1 MGCNFQI
8 HFLFEYEIS
17 CADRFEDGETD
28 GIRIPDNSVRKTPR
42 FRSINANGSDPI
54 ERRKSRRHS
63 TGTTPN
69 SANGQQQKCYSPRS
83 PAIAMHQQTLDED
96 SSSSTN
102 SGELN
107 DVFGVH
113 KSGGG
118 VHESAGVTPGLR
130 RRRERAER
138 QKSFLREQQEA
149 AASGLLRPFDI
160 KDEII
165 SNHGMNTMDYHPEF
179 VLVLFINRT
188 GIICILLL
196 STFCVLCVRFSFL

>member
-1 MGCNFQI
+1 
-8 HFLFEYEIS
+8 
-17 CADRFEDGETD
+17 
-28 GIRIPDNSVRKTPR
+28 
-42 FRSINANGSDPI
+42 
-54 ERRKSRRHS
+54 
-63 TGTTPN
+63 
-69 SANGQQQKCYSPRS
+69 
-83 PAIAMHQQTLDED
+83 MHQQTLDED

-113 KSGGG
+113 KGNGGG
-118 VHESAGVTPGLR
+118 VHENAGVTPGLR

-165 SNHGMNTMDYHPEF
+165 NNHGMNAFDNHPEF
-179 VLVLFINRT
+179 FFVLYANQNS
-188 GIICILLL
+188 IIRILLL
-196 STFCVLCVRFSFL
+196 RIDFVCVVFGFPFFNFNFFCVLNCMN

>member
-1 MGCNFQI
+1 M
-8 HFLFEYEIS
+8 
-17 CADRFEDGETD
+17 
-28 GIRIPDNSVRKTPR
+28 
-42 FRSINANGSDPI
+42 
-54 ERRKSRRHS
+54 
-63 TGTTPN
+63 
-69 SANGQQQKCYSPRS
+69 
-83 PAIAMHQQTLDED
+83 AMHQTLDED

-113 KSGGG
+113 KG

-165 SNHGMNTMDYHPEF
+165 NNHGTHFQNIRSE
-179 VLVLFINRT
+179 
-188 GIICILLL
+188 
-196 STFCVLCVRFSFL
+196 

>member
-1 MGCNFQI
+1 M
-8 HFLFEYEIS
+8 
-17 CADRFEDGETD
+17 D

-42 FRSINANGSDPI
+42 FRSINANGNDPI

-69 SANGQQQKCYSPRS
+69 PDNTQKCYGPRS
-83 PAIAMHQQTLDED
+83 PMAMHQALDED

-102 SGELN
+102 SGEMN
-107 DVFGVH
+107 DVFGMP
-113 KSGGG
+113 KGA
-118 VHESAGVTPGLR
+118 HECAGVTPGLR
-130 RRRERAER
+130 RRRERTER

-165 SNHGMNTMDYHPEF
+165 NNHGIDFQNNF
-179 VLVLFINRT
+179 
-188 GIICILLL
+188 
-196 STFCVLCVRFSFL
+196 

>member
-1 MGCNFQI
+1 
-8 HFLFEYEIS
+8 
-17 CADRFEDGETD
+17 
-28 GIRIPDNSVRKTPR
+28 
-42 FRSINANGSDPI
+42 
-54 ERRKSRRHS
+54 
-63 TGTTPN
+63 
-69 SANGQQQKCYSPRS
+69 
-83 PAIAMHQQTLDED
+83 MHQQQTLDED

-113 KSGGG
+113 KGGNGG

-165 SNHGMNTMDYHPEF
+165 NNHGMNAIVYHPEF
-179 VLVLFINRT
+179 VLVLHVNPN
-188 GIICILLL
+188 GIIRILLL
-196 STFCVLCVRFSFL
+196 FLCAVFAFPIFNFTFFRVLNCMN

>member
-1 MGCNFQI
+1 MSIPIF
-8 HFLFEYEIS
+8 FFF
-17 CADRFEDGETD
+17 RFEDGETD

-69 SANGQQQKCYSPRS
+69 STSPQKCYSPRS
-83 PAIAMHQQTLDED
+83 PMAPATMHQTVDED

-113 KSGGG
+113 KGGA
-118 VHESAGVTPGLR
+118 HECAGVTPGLR

-138 QKSFLREQQEA
+138 QKSFLREQQDA
-149 AASGLLRPFDI
+149 VASGLLRPFDI

-165 SNHGMNTMDYHPEF
+165 NNHGTR
-179 VLVLFINRT
+179 FI
-188 GIICILLL
+188 C
-196 STFCVLCVRFSFL
+196 S

>member
-1 MGCNFQI
+1 MNKQN
-8 HFLFEYEIS
+8 YQPN
-17 CADRFEDGETD
+17 RFEDGETD

-42 FRSINANGSDPI
+42 FRSINANGNDPI

-69 SANGQQQKCYSPRS
+69 SANAQQKCYSPRS
-83 PAIAMHQQTLDED
+83 PAMAMHQQTLDED

-113 KSGGG
+113 KGGG

-165 SNHGMNTMDYHPEF
+165 NNHGMNFSKAMIVVVF
-179 VLVLFINRT
+179 NQNGL
-188 GIICILLL
+188 ICIVF
-196 STFCVLCVRFSFL
+196 FCFYRFVCSSLDLIKIFQF

>member
-1 MGCNFQI
+1 MKIGI
-8 HFLFEYEIS
+8 SLFVLDYRT
-17 CADRFEDGETD
+17 DRFEDGETD

-69 SANGQQQKCYSPRS
+69 AANGQQKCYSPRS
-83 PAIAMHQQTLDED
+83 PAMVTHQQILDED

-113 KSGGG
+113 KGGGG

-149 AASGLLRPFDI
+149 AASGILRPFDI

-165 SNHGMNTMDYHPEF
+165 SNHGMNSIGYHPAF
-179 VLVLFINRT
+179 GFAVVY
-188 GIICILLL
+188 
-196 STFCVLCVRFSFL
+196 

>member
-1 MGCNFQI
+1 M
-8 HFLFEYEIS
+8 FLFFKQKTTQPN
-17 CADRFEDGETD
+17 RFEDGETD

-42 FRSINANGSDPI
+42 FRSINANGNDPI

-63 TGTTPN
+63 TGTTPI
-69 SANGQQQKCYSPRS
+69 AVQQKCYSPRS
-83 PAIAMHQQTLDED
+83 PAVAMHPQQTLDED

-107 DVFGVH
+107 DVFGAH
-113 KSGGG
+113 KGGG

-165 SNHGMNTMDYHPEF
+165 NNHGMAVRLIT
-179 VLVLFINRT
+179 
-188 GIICILLL
+188 ICTLLL
-196 STFCVLCVRFSFL
+196 LIFVCCGNFPPTNLIELFEFPFCFVFAFAWHCMN